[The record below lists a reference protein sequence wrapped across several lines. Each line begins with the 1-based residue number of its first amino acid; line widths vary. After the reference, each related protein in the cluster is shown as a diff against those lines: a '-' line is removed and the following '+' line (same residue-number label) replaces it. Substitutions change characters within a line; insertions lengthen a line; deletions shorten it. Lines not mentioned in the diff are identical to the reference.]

1 MQPLA
6 TTYQNCVPVTL
17 YLALLE
23 ARMAVL
29 KDMAELMNEQLGD
42 VRKDRDA

>member
-6 TTYQNCVPVTL
+6 TTYQNCVLVTL

-23 ARMAVL
+23 ARIAVL